1 MGSDRNLIVAIEDE
15 YRRFKTLGEK
25 TMSQL
30 SLDQLALRPTPESL
44 SVAMLAWHISGN
56 LTSRFTDFLT
66 SDGEKPWR
74 GRDTEFEA
82 RHPSRE
88 ELLEKW
94 EAGWKPL
101 FDTLESLSDK
111 DLERSVLIRGYSLSV
126 VSALQR
132 SLGHVSY
139 HVGQMAY
146 LGKMFLGKNWEYLST
161 PPGGSL
167 QFHPSPPT
175 NSLWVRP

>member
-1 MGSDRNLIVAIEDE
+1 MGSDRNIIVSIEGE

-25 TMSQL
+25 TISQL

-44 SVAMLAWHISGN
+44 SVAMLTWHISGN

-66 SDGEKPWR
+66 SDGE
-74 GRDTEFEA
+74 
-82 RHPSRE
+82 SRE

-94 EAGWKPL
+94 EVGWKPL
-101 FDTLESLSDK
+101 FETLDSLSDE
-111 DLERSVLIRGYSLSV
+111 DLGRSVLIRGYPLSAI
-126 VSALQR
+126 SALQR

-175 NSLWVRP
+175 GSLWVRP

>member
-1 MGSDRNLIVAIEDE
+1 MGSDRNIIVSVERE

-25 TMSQL
+25 TILQL
-30 SLDQLALRPTPESL
+30 SLDQLALRPTSESL

-66 SDGEKPWR
+66 TDGEKPWR

-82 RHPSRE
+82 REPGRE

-94 EAGWKPL
+94 ETGWKPL
-101 FDTLESLSDK
+101 FKTLDSLSDE
-111 DLERSVLIRGYSLSV
+111 DLERSVLIRGYPLSV
-126 VSALQR
+126 ASALQR

-139 HVGQMAY
+139 HVGQMVY
-146 LGKMFLGKNWEYLST
+146 LGKMFLGKDWEYLST

-167 QFHPSPPT
+167 QFYPSPPT
-175 NSLWVRP
+175 GSLWMKP